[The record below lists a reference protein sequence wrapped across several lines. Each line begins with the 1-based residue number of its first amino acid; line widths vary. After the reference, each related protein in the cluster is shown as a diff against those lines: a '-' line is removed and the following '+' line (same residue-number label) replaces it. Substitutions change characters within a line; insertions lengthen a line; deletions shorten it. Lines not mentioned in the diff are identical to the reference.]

1 MPRRSRRRK
10 SLRGGNANTLPMEYF
25 GGDSGNY
32 HVDSG
37 VNQSGSGAYGDFVA
51 QSFGEPF
58 NADGTGPNMFVHPN
72 SSGSQTGGRRR
83 RSIRSQ
89 KSRRV
94 QRRRRSLRSQKSR
107 RVQRRL
113 RTKRSQRTRITKRS
127 QRSHRRSRL

>member
-83 RSIRSQ
+83 RSLRRQ

-94 QRRRRSLRSQKSR
+94 QRSKRSKRR
-107 RVQRRL
+107 QRR
-113 RTKRSQRTRITKRS
+113 RITKRS
-127 QRSHRRSRL
+127 QRSNRRSRL

>member
-58 NADGTGPNMFVHPN
+58 NNTGTGPNMFVHPN

-94 QRRRRSLRSQKSR
+94 QRRRI
-107 RVQRRL
+107 
-113 RTKRSQRTRITKRS
+113 TKRSQRRRITKRS
-127 QRSHRRSRL
+127 QRSNRRSRL